1 VDGIEIRKMSTE
13 DMAAAC
19 RILGL
24 AFADNPNTLAIV
36 GGDRAR
42 AERMLRTGARVAKL
56 ARKASHALIAE
67 QGGGIVGVL
76 NAAEWPQ
83 CQMGTLEKLATA
95 PTMIRAAGS
104 GSLRALKLSTVWARH
119 DPHEPHWHV
128 GPIGVLPEV
137 HGRGVGTALLNA
149 FLESIDTTRSAAYLE
164 ADVDK
169 NVALYQKV
177 GFKVTARED
186 ILGVDNRFMWREPQP
201 TPTG

>member
-1 VDGIEIRKMSTE
+1 
-13 DMAAAC
+13 MAAAC

-36 GGDRAR
+36 EGDRAR
-42 AERMLRTGARVAKL
+42 AELMMRTGARVAKL
-56 ARKASHALIAE
+56 ARKASRALIAE
-67 QGGGIVGVL
+67 QGGEIVGVL
-76 NAAEWPQ
+76 NAAEWPH
-83 CQMGTLEKLATA
+83 CQMGTVEKLKTA
-95 PTMIRAAGS
+95 PAMIGAAGS
-104 GSLRALKLSTVWARH
+104 GSLRALKLFTVWARH
-119 DPHEPHWHV
+119 DPHEPHWHL
-128 GPIGVLPEV
+128 GPIGVVPTL
-137 HGRGVGTALLNA
+137 HGRGVGTTLLNA

-201 TPTG
+201 TPPG

>member
-1 VDGIEIRKMSTE
+1 MDAIEIRQMSSE

-36 GGDRAR
+36 RGDRAR
-42 AERMLRTGARVAKL
+42 AERMMRTGARVAKL
-56 ARKASHALIAE
+56 ARKASHALIAQ
-67 QGGGIVGVL
+67 QGGAIVGVL
-76 NAAEWPQ
+76 NAAEWPH
-83 CQMGTLEKLATA
+83 CQMRTVEKLATA

-119 DPHEPHWHV
+119 DPHEPHWHL
-128 GPIGVLPEV
+128 GPIGVLPKL
-137 HGRGVGTALLNA
+137 HRRGVGTALLNA
-149 FLESIDTTRSAAYLE
+149 FLERIDATRSAAYLE

-177 GFKVTARED
+177 GFNVTAHED
-186 ILGVDNRFMWREPQP
+186 ILGIDNRFMWREPQP

>member
-1 VDGIEIRKMSTE
+1 MD
-13 DMAAAC
+13 AAC

-36 GGDRAR
+36 GRDRVR
-42 AERMLRTGARVAKL
+42 AERMMRTGAGVAKL
-56 ARKASHALIAE
+56 ARKASHALIAQ
-67 QGGGIVGVL
+67 QGEAIVGVL
-76 NAAEWPQ
+76 NAAEWPH
-83 CQMGTLEKLATA
+83 CQMRTLEKLVTA
-95 PTMIRAAGS
+95 PTMIHAAGS

-119 DPHEPHWHV
+119 DPHEHHWHL
-128 GPIGVLPEV
+128 GPIGVLPEL

-149 FLESIDTTRSAAYLE
+149 FLERIDATRSAAYLE

-177 GFKVTARED
+177 GFNVTAHKD
-186 ILGVDNRFMWREPQP
+186 ILGIDNRFMWREPQP